1 MCIICTTVTDVY
13 IIYNNLCCKS
23 SCISGLCRC
32 IMQYKGGAY
41 KMVTLINTIFYSAMA
56 GVVVAI
62 PLVLLVC
69 LYMLIR
75 KLIHK

>member
-1 MCIICTTVTDVY
+1 
-13 IIYNNLCCKS
+13 
-23 SCISGLCRC
+23 
-32 IMQYKGGAY
+32 
-41 KMVTLINTIFYSAMA
+41 MVTLINTILYSAMA

>member
-1 MCIICTTVTDVY
+1 MRIICTIVTDVY
-13 IIYNNLCCKS
+13 IITSAVKAVAQAVSVLYNTVK
-23 SCISGLCRC
+23 
-32 IMQYKGGAY
+32 KGGAY
-41 KMVTLINTIFYSAMA
+41 KMVTLINTILYSAMA